1 MARASGQQVMTP
13 GQSRAA
19 RAWLEWSQDQLA
31 SAANVSVTSI
41 RNFEGGNQV
50 HFNTVAA
57 LRRAIEAAGVRLLFD
72 DKGEAAGI
80 ARSDTEGDV
89 TKSRRRSRQ

>member
-1 MARASGQQVMTP
+1 MVKVLTP
-13 GQSRAA
+13 EQSKAA
-19 RAWLEWSQDQLA
+19 RGWLGWSQAELA
-31 SAANVSVTSI
+31 KRAHLSLRTLQAFEKGEKTPIANNIAAI
-41 RNFEGGNQV
+41 R
-50 HFNTVAA
+50 A
-57 LRRAIEAAGVRLLFD
+57 AIEAAGVRLLFD